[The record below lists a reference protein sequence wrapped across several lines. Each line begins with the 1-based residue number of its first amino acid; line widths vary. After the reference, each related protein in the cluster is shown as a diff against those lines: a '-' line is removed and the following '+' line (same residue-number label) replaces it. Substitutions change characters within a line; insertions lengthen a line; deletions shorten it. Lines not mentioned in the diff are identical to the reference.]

1 MTKKNKFFVKKYEED
16 ESKITVEEERKYHSP
31 FVLFLIKNGRLLLAI
46 SLLLSVSVFII
57 AITLIFGN
65 MKESSIVMYEQNG
78 VVVSFDGDDNSI
90 INGTPITKEYAEKV
104 FDSNLIQDNNLRG
117 VVIKLKEVSIKD
129 KNKDKGRSATIAFYS
144 DRTAI
149 IKYDDGSYKRIY
161 SVNGNYG
168 ITESGVIDTKAITS
182 DLSGEYKK
190 NDKYDINLIYLSDGS
205 VIVIKDKIELFVR
218 NSDITS
224 NDDEFFTTLSGV
236 STPISKDGN
245 KYTYS
250 DGTIKEKDY
259 IIVDD
264 IKYTKVKDEKTND
277 NIKIIYYDNGYAE
290 IIYNNLNV
298 MVKNSEHIR
307 YNDNIFEIID
317 NDKKDVIEIKDVM
330 NIKSIKLENK
340 NDTVSNYMIVLEES
354 NNYDKHNISKRLP
367 SEYINYNI
375 YVNGNKIINNVLDNK
390 LDNTN
395 GIEKGRNNYLIYEG
409 KIDKLSELTVKIG
422 MWVSYEDITNE
433 YMNSGFVGTMKV
445 YIESK

>member
-1 MTKKNKFFVKKYEED
+1 MIRNNKFFVKKYDED
-16 ESKITVEEERKYHSP
+16 ENKITLEEERKYHSP

-90 INGTPITKEYAEKV
+90 VNGTPITKEYAEKV

-129 KNKDKGRSATIAFYS
+129 KNKGKVKGVITFYS

-149 IKYDDGSYKRIY
+149 VKYDDGSYKRIY

-168 ITESGVIDTKAITS
+168 ITESGVIDSKAITN

-190 NDKYDINLIYLSDGS
+190 NDKYNINLIYLSDGS
-205 VIVIKDKIELFVR
+205 VIVIKDKVELFVR

-224 NDDEFFTTLSGV
+224 NDDEFFTNLSGV
-236 STPISKDGN
+236 STPISKNGN

-250 DGTIKEKDY
+250 DGTIKENDY

-264 IKYTKVKDEKTND
+264 IKYTKVDKKKTED

-317 NDKKDVIEIKDVM
+317 NDKKDVIEIKDIM
-330 NIKSIKLENK
+330 DIKDIKLENK
-340 NDTVSNYMIVLEES
+340 NNTVSNYMIVLEES
-354 NNYDKHNISKRLP
+354 NNYDKYKISKKLP
-367 SEYINYNI
+367 SKYINYNI
-375 YVNGNKIINNVLDNK
+375 YVNGNKIINNVLDKK
-390 LDNTN
+390 LDNTS
-395 GIEKGRNNYLIYEG
+395 GIENGENSYLIYEG
-409 KIDKLSELTVKIG
+409 KIDKLSELTVKVG

>member
-1 MTKKNKFFVKKYEED
+1 MIRNNKFFVKKYDED
-16 ESKITVEEERKYHSP
+16 ENKITLEEERKYHSP

-90 INGTPITKEYAEKV
+90 VNGTPITKEYAEKV

-129 KNKDKGRSATIAFYS
+129 KNKGKVKGVITFYS

-149 IKYDDGSYKRIY
+149 VKYDDGSYKRIY

-168 ITESGVIDTKAITS
+168 ITESGVIDSKAITN

-190 NDKYDINLIYLSDGS
+190 NDKYNINLIYLSDGS
-205 VIVIKDKIELFVR
+205 VIVKKDKVELFVR

-236 STPISKDGN
+236 STPISKKGN

-264 IKYTKVKDEKTND
+264 IKYAKVDEKKTKD

-317 NDKKDVIEIKDVM
+317 NDKKDVIEIKDIM
-330 NIKSIKLENK
+330 DIKDIKLENK
-340 NDTVSNYMIVLEES
+340 NNTVSNYMIVLEES
-354 NNYDKHNISKRLP
+354 NNYDKYKISKKLP
-367 SEYINYNI
+367 SKYINYNI
-375 YVNGNKIINNVLDNK
+375 YVNGNKIINNVLDKK
-390 LDNTN
+390 LDNTS
-395 GIEKGRNNYLIYEG
+395 GIENGENSYLIYEG
-409 KIDKLSELTVKIG
+409 KIDKLSELTVKVG

>member
-1 MTKKNKFFVKKYEED
+1 MIRNNKFFVKKYDED
-16 ESKITVEEERKYHSP
+16 ENKITLEEERKYHSP

-90 INGTPITKEYAEKV
+90 VNGTPITKEYAEKV

-129 KNKDKGRSATIAFYS
+129 KNKGKVKGVITFYS

-149 IKYDDGSYKRIY
+149 VKYDDGSYKRIY

-168 ITESGVIDTKAITS
+168 ITESGVIDSKAITN

-190 NDKYDINLIYLSDGS
+190 NDKYNINLIYLSDGS
-205 VIVIKDKIELFVR
+205 VIVIKDKVELFVR

-236 STPISKDGN
+236 STPISKKGN

-264 IKYTKVKDEKTND
+264 IKYAKVDEKKTKD
-277 NIKIIYYDNGYAE
+277 NIKIIYFDNGYAE

-317 NDKKDVIEIKDVM
+317 NDKKDVIEIKDIM
-330 NIKSIKLENK
+330 DIKDIKLENK
-340 NDTVSNYMIVLEES
+340 NNTVSNYMIVLEES
-354 NNYDKHNISKRLP
+354 NNYDKYKISKKLP
-367 SEYINYNI
+367 SKYINYNI
-375 YVNGNKIINNVLDNK
+375 YVNGNKIINNVLDKK
-390 LDNTN
+390 LDNTS
-395 GIEKGRNNYLIYEG
+395 GIENGENSYLIYEG
-409 KIDKLSELTVKIG
+409 KIDKLSELTVKVG

>member
-1 MTKKNKFFVKKYEED
+1 MIRNNKFFVKKYDED
-16 ESKITVEEERKYHSP
+16 ENKITLEEERKYHSP

-90 INGTPITKEYAEKV
+90 VNGTPITKEYAEKV

-129 KNKDKGRSATIAFYS
+129 KNKGKVKGVITFYS

-149 IKYDDGSYKRIY
+149 VKYDDGSYKRIY

-168 ITESGVIDTKAITS
+168 ITESGVIDSKAITN

-190 NDKYDINLIYLSDGS
+190 NDKYNINLIYLSDGS
-205 VIVIKDKIELFVR
+205 VIVIKDKVELFVR

-250 DGTIKEKDY
+250 DGTIKENDY

-264 IKYTKVKDEKTND
+264 IKYTKVDKKKTED

-317 NDKKDVIEIKDVM
+317 NDKKDVIEIKDIM
-330 NIKSIKLENK
+330 DIKDIKLENK
-340 NDTVSNYMIVLEES
+340 NNTVSNYMIVLEES
-354 NNYDKHNISKRLP
+354 NNYDKYKISKKLP
-367 SEYINYNI
+367 SKYINYNI
-375 YVNGNKIINNVLDNK
+375 YVNGNKIINNVLDKK
-390 LDNTN
+390 LDNTS
-395 GIEKGRNNYLIYEG
+395 GIENGENSYLIYEG
-409 KIDKLSELTVKIG
+409 KIDKLSELTVKVG
-422 MWVSYEDITNE
+422 MWVSYEDIINE

>member
-1 MTKKNKFFVKKYEED
+1 MIRNNKFFVKKYDED
-16 ESKITVEEERKYHSP
+16 ENKITLEEERKYHSP

-90 INGTPITKEYAEKV
+90 VNGTPITKEYAEKV

-129 KNKDKGRSATIAFYS
+129 KNKGKVKGVITFYS

-149 IKYDDGSYKRIY
+149 VKYDDGSYKRIY

-168 ITESGVIDTKAITS
+168 ITESGVIDSKAITN

-190 NDKYDINLIYLSDGS
+190 NDKYNINLIYLSDGS
-205 VIVIKDKIELFVR
+205 VIVIKDKVELFVR

-250 DGTIKEKDY
+250 DGTIKENDY

-264 IKYTKVKDEKTND
+264 IKYTKVDKKKTED

-317 NDKKDVIEIKDVM
+317 NDKKDVIEIKDIM
-330 NIKSIKLENK
+330 DIKDIKLENK
-340 NDTVSNYMIVLEES
+340 NNTVSNYMIVLEES
-354 NNYDKHNISKRLP
+354 NNYDKYKISKKLP
-367 SEYINYNI
+367 SKYINYNI
-375 YVNGNKIINNVLDNK
+375 YVNGNKIINNVLDKK
-390 LDNTN
+390 LDNTS
-395 GIEKGRNNYLIYEG
+395 GIENGENSYLIYEG
-409 KIDKLSELTVKIG
+409 KIDKLSELTVKVG

>member
-1 MTKKNKFFVKKYEED
+1 MIRNNKFFVKKYDED
-16 ESKITVEEERKYHSP
+16 ENKITLEEERKYHSP

-90 INGTPITKEYAEKV
+90 VNGTPITKEYAEKV

-129 KNKDKGRSATIAFYS
+129 KNKGKVKGVITFYS

-149 IKYDDGSYKRIY
+149 VKYDDGSYKRIY

-168 ITESGVIDTKAITS
+168 ITESGVIDSKAITN

-190 NDKYDINLIYLSDGS
+190 NDKYNINLIYLSDGS
-205 VIVIKDKIELFVR
+205 VIVIKDKVELFVR

-236 STPISKDGN
+236 STPISKNGN

-264 IKYTKVKDEKTND
+264 IKYTKVDEKKTKD

-317 NDKKDVIEIKDVM
+317 NDKKDVIEIKDIM
-330 NIKSIKLENK
+330 DIKDIKLENK
-340 NDTVSNYMIVLEES
+340 NNTVSNYMIVLEES
-354 NNYDKHNISKRLP
+354 NNYDKYKISKKLP
-367 SEYINYNI
+367 SKYINYNI
-375 YVNGNKIINNVLDNK
+375 YVNGNKIINNVLDKK
-390 LDNTN
+390 LDNTS
-395 GIEKGRNNYLIYEG
+395 GIENGENSYLIYEG
-409 KIDKLSELTVKIG
+409 KIDKLSELTVKVG

>member
-1 MTKKNKFFVKKYEED
+1 MTKKNKFFVKKYD
-16 ESKITVEEERKYHSP
+16 EGKITVEEERKYHSP

-65 MKESSIVMYEQNG
+65 MKGSSIIKYEQNG

-117 VVIKLKEVSIKD
+117 VVIKLKEVSIK
-129 KNKDKGRSATIAFYS
+129 GATITFYS

-149 IKYDDGSYKRIY
+149 VKYDDGSYKRIY

-168 ITESGVIDTKAITS
+168 ITESGVIDSKAITN

-190 NDKYDINLIYLSDGS
+190 NDKYNINLIYLSDGS
-205 VIVIKDKIELFVR
+205 VIVIKDKVELFVR

-224 NDDEFFTTLSGV
+224 NDDAFFTTLSGV

-259 IIVDD
+259 IIVDN
-264 IKYTKVKDEKTND
+264 IKYTKVKDDKTND

-307 YNDNIFEIID
+307 YNNNIFEIID
-317 NDKKDVIEIKDVM
+317 NDKKDVIEIKDIM
-330 NIKSIKLENK
+330 DIKNIKLENK
-340 NDTVSNYMIVLEES
+340 NNTMSNYMIVLEES
-354 NNYDKHNISKRLP
+354 NNYKKHNISKRLP
-367 SEYINYNI
+367 SQYINYNI

-390 LDNTN
+390 LDNTS
-395 GIEKGRNNYLIYEG
+395 GIENGENSYLIYEG

-422 MWVSYEDITNE
+422 MWISYEDITNE
-433 YMNSGFVGTMKV
+433 YMNSGFVGTVKV

>member
-1 MTKKNKFFVKKYEED
+1 MTKKNKFFVKKYDED
-16 ESKITVEEERKYHSP
+16 KGKMTVEEERKYHSP

-65 MKESSIVMYEQNG
+65 MKGSSIIKYEQNG

-117 VVIKLKEVSIKD
+117 VVIKLKEVSIK
-129 KNKDKGRSATIAFYS
+129 GATITFYS

-149 IKYDDGSYKRIY
+149 IKYDNGSYKRIY

-168 ITESGVIDTKAITS
+168 ITESGVIDSKAITN

-190 NDKYDINLIYLSDGS
+190 NDKYNINLIYLSDGS
-205 VIVIKDKIELFVR
+205 VIVIKDKVELFVR

-224 NDDEFFTTLSGV
+224 NDDAFFTTLSGV
-236 STPISKDGN
+236 STSISKDGN

-259 IIVDD
+259 IIVDN
-264 IKYTKVKDEKTND
+264 IKYTKVKDDKTND

-307 YNDNIFEIID
+307 YNNNIFEIID
-317 NDKKDVIEIKDVM
+317 NDKKDVIEIKDIM
-330 NIKSIKLENK
+330 DIKNIKLENK
-340 NDTVSNYMIVLEES
+340 NNTMSNYMIVLEES
-354 NNYDKHNISKRLP
+354 NNYKKHNISKRLP
-367 SEYINYNI
+367 SQYINYNI

-390 LDNTN
+390 LDNTS
-395 GIEKGRNNYLIYEG
+395 GIENGENSYLIYEG

-422 MWVSYEDITNE
+422 MWISYEDITNE
-433 YMNSGFVGTMKV
+433 YMNSGFVGTVKV

>member
-65 MKESSIVMYEQNG
+65 IKDSSIVMYEQNG

-129 KNKDKGRSATIAFYS
+129 KNKDKVKGVIAFYS

-205 VIVIKDKIELFVR
+205 VIVIKDKVELFVR

-317 NDKKDVIEIKDVM
+317 NDKKDVIDIKDIM

-395 GIEKGRNNYLIYEG
+395 GIENGENSYLIYEG

-422 MWVSYEDITNE
+422 MWISYEKITNE

>member
-1 MTKKNKFFVKKYEED
+1 MIRNNKFFVKKYDED
-16 ESKITVEEERKYHSP
+16 ENKITLEEERKYHSP

-90 INGTPITKEYAEKV
+90 VNGTPITKEYAEKV

-129 KNKDKGRSATIAFYS
+129 RNKGKVKGVITFYS

-149 IKYDDGSYKRIY
+149 VKYDDGSYKRIY

-168 ITESGVIDTKAITS
+168 ITESGVIDSKAITN

-190 NDKYDINLIYLSDGS
+190 NDKYNINLIYLSDGS
-205 VIVIKDKIELFVR
+205 VIVIKDKVELFVR

-236 STPISKDGN
+236 STPISKKGN

-264 IKYTKVKDEKTND
+264 IKYTKVDEKKTKD

-317 NDKKDVIEIKDVM
+317 NDKKDVIEIKDIM
-330 NIKSIKLENK
+330 DIKDIKLENK
-340 NDTVSNYMIVLEES
+340 NNTVSNYMIVLEES
-354 NNYDKHNISKRLP
+354 NNYDKYKISKKLP
-367 SEYINYNI
+367 SKYINYNI
-375 YVNGNKIINNVLDNK
+375 YVNGNKIINNVLDKK
-390 LDNTN
+390 LDNTS
-395 GIEKGRNNYLIYEG
+395 GIENGENSYLIYEG
-409 KIDKLSELTVKIG
+409 KIDKLSELTVKVG

>member
-1 MTKKNKFFVKKYEED
+1 MIRNNKFFVKKYDED
-16 ESKITVEEERKYHSP
+16 ENKITLEEERKYHSP

-90 INGTPITKEYAEKV
+90 VNGTPITKEYAEKV

-129 KNKDKGRSATIAFYS
+129 KNKGKVKGVITFYS

-149 IKYDDGSYKRIY
+149 VKYDDGSYKRIY

-168 ITESGVIDTKAITS
+168 ITESGVIDSKAITN

-190 NDKYDINLIYLSDGS
+190 NDKYNINLIYLSDGS
-205 VIVIKDKIELFVR
+205 VIVIKDKVELFVR

-236 STPISKDGN
+236 STPISKNGN

-264 IKYTKVKDEKTND
+264 IKYTKVDKKKTED

-317 NDKKDVIEIKDVM
+317 NDKKDVIEIKDIM
-330 NIKSIKLENK
+330 DIKDIKLENK
-340 NDTVSNYMIVLEES
+340 NNTVSNYMIVLEES
-354 NNYDKHNISKRLP
+354 NNYDKYNISKKLP
-367 SEYINYNI
+367 SKYINYNI
-375 YVNGNKIINNVLDNK
+375 YVNGNKIINNVLDKK
-390 LDNTN
+390 LDNTS
-395 GIEKGRNNYLIYEG
+395 GIENGENSYLIYEG
-409 KIDKLSELTVKIG
+409 KIDKLSELTVKVG

>member
-1 MTKKNKFFVKKYEED
+1 MIRNNKFFVKKYDED
-16 ESKITVEEERKYHSP
+16 ENKITLEEERKYHSP

-90 INGTPITKEYAEKV
+90 VNGTPITKEYAEKV

-129 KNKDKGRSATIAFYS
+129 KNKGKVKGVITFYS

-149 IKYDDGSYKRIY
+149 VKYDDGSYKRIY

-168 ITESGVIDTKAITS
+168 ITESGVIDSKAITN

-190 NDKYDINLIYLSDGS
+190 NDKYNINLIYLSDGS
-205 VIVIKDKIELFVR
+205 VIVIKDKVELFVR

-236 STPISKDGN
+236 STPISKNGN

-250 DGTIKEKDY
+250 DGTIKENDY

-264 IKYTKVKDEKTND
+264 IKYTKVDKKKTED

-317 NDKKDVIEIKDVM
+317 NDKKDVIEIKDIM
-330 NIKSIKLENK
+330 DIKDIKLENK
-340 NDTVSNYMIVLEES
+340 NNTVSNYMIVLEES
-354 NNYDKHNISKRLP
+354 NNYDKYKISKKLP
-367 SEYINYNI
+367 SKYINYNI
-375 YVNGNKIINNVLDNK
+375 YVNGNKIINNVLDKK
-390 LDNTN
+390 LDNTS
-395 GIEKGRNNYLIYEG
+395 GIENGENSYLIYEG
-409 KIDKLSELTVKIG
+409 KIDKLSELTVKVG

>member
-1 MTKKNKFFVKKYEED
+1 MIRNNKFFVKKYDED
-16 ESKITVEEERKYHSP
+16 ENKITLEEERKYHSP

-90 INGTPITKEYAEKV
+90 VNGIPITKEYAEKV

-129 KNKDKGRSATIAFYS
+129 KNKGKVKGVITFYS

-149 IKYDDGSYKRIY
+149 VKYDDGSYKRIY

-168 ITESGVIDTKAITS
+168 ITESGVIDSKAITN

-190 NDKYDINLIYLSDGS
+190 NDKYNINLIYLSDGS
-205 VIVIKDKIELFVR
+205 VIVIKDKVELFVR

-250 DGTIKEKDY
+250 DGTIKENDY

-264 IKYTKVKDEKTND
+264 IKYTKVDKKKTED

-317 NDKKDVIEIKDVM
+317 NDKKDVIEIKDIM
-330 NIKSIKLENK
+330 DIKDIKLENK
-340 NDTVSNYMIVLEES
+340 NNTVSNYMIVLEES
-354 NNYDKHNISKRLP
+354 NNYDKYKISKKLP
-367 SEYINYNI
+367 SKYINYNI
-375 YVNGNKIINNVLDNK
+375 YVNGNKIINNVLDKK
-390 LDNTN
+390 LDNTS
-395 GIEKGRNNYLIYEG
+395 GIENGENSYLIYEG
-409 KIDKLSELTVKIG
+409 KIDKLSELTVKVG

>member
-1 MTKKNKFFVKKYEED
+1 MFRNNKFFVKKYDED
-16 ESKITVEEERKYHSP
+16 ENKITLEEERKYHSP

-90 INGTPITKEYAEKV
+90 VNGTPITKEYAEKV

-129 KNKDKGRSATIAFYS
+129 KNKGKVKGVITFYS

-149 IKYDDGSYKRIY
+149 VKYDDGSYKRIY

-168 ITESGVIDTKAITS
+168 ITESGVIDSKAITN

-190 NDKYDINLIYLSDGS
+190 NDKYNINLIYLSDGS
-205 VIVIKDKIELFVR
+205 VIVIKDKVKLFVR

-236 STPISKDGN
+236 STPISKKGN

-259 IIVDD
+259 IIVDN
-264 IKYTKVKDEKTND
+264 IKYTKVKDDKTND

-317 NDKKDVIEIKDVM
+317 NDKKDVIEIKDIM
-330 NIKSIKLENK
+330 DIKDIKLENK
-340 NDTVSNYMIVLEES
+340 NNTVSNYMIVLEES
-354 NNYDKHNISKRLP
+354 NNYDKYNISKKLP
-367 SEYINYNI
+367 SKYINYNI
-375 YVNGNKIINNVLDNK
+375 YVNGNKIINNVLDKK
-390 LDNTN
+390 LDNTS
-395 GIEKGRNNYLIYEG
+395 GIENGENSYLIYEG
-409 KIDKLSELTVKIG
+409 KIDKLSELTVRVG

>member
-1 MTKKNKFFVKKYEED
+1 MIRNNKFFVKKYDED
-16 ESKITVEEERKYHSP
+16 ENKITLEEERKYHSP

-90 INGTPITKEYAEKV
+90 VNGTPITKEYAEKV

-129 KNKDKGRSATIAFYS
+129 KNKGKVKGVITFYS

-149 IKYDDGSYKRIY
+149 VKYDDGSYKRIY

-168 ITESGVIDTKAITS
+168 ITESGVIDSKAITN

-190 NDKYDINLIYLSDGS
+190 NDKYNINLIYLSDGS
-205 VIVIKDKIELFVR
+205 VIVIKDKVELFVR

-236 STPISKDGN
+236 STPISKNGN

-250 DGTIKEKDY
+250 DGTIKEKNY

-264 IKYTKVKDEKTND
+264 IKYAKVDEKKTKD

-317 NDKKDVIEIKDVM
+317 NDKKDVIEIKDIM
-330 NIKSIKLENK
+330 DIKDIKLENK
-340 NDTVSNYMIVLEES
+340 NNTVSNYMIVLEES
-354 NNYDKHNISKRLP
+354 NNYDKYKISKKLP
-367 SEYINYNI
+367 SKYINYNI
-375 YVNGNKIINNVLDNK
+375 YVNGNKIINNVLDKK
-390 LDNTN
+390 LDNTS
-395 GIEKGRNNYLIYEG
+395 GIENGENSYLIYEG
-409 KIDKLSELTVKIG
+409 KIDKLSELTVKVG

>member
-1 MTKKNKFFVKKYEED
+1 MTKKNKFFVKKYDED
-16 ESKITVEEERKYHSP
+16 KGKITVEEERKYHSP

-46 SLLLSVSVFII
+46 SLLLSISVFII

-65 MKESSIVMYEQNG
+65 MKGSSIIKYEQNG

-117 VVIKLKEVSIKD
+117 VVIRLKEVSIK
-129 KNKDKGRSATIAFYS
+129 GAIITFYS

-168 ITESGVIDTKAITS
+168 ITEKGEIDAKAVTS

-205 VIVIKDKIELFVR
+205 VIVVKDDVELFVR

-224 NDDEFFTTLSGV
+224 NDDLFFTNLSGV
-236 STPISKDGN
+236 STPISKDENG
-245 KYTYS
+245 YTYS

-259 IIVDD
+259 IIVDN
-264 IKYTKVKDEKTND
+264 IKYTKIDEKETKD

-290 IIYNNLNV
+290 VIYDNLNV
-298 MVKNSEHIR
+298 MVRNSEHIR

-317 NDKKDVIEIKDVM
+317 NDKKDVIEIKDIM

-340 NDTVSNYMIVLEES
+340 NDTISNYMIVLEES
-354 NNYDKHNISKRLP
+354 NNYRKHNISKRLP
-367 SEYINYNI
+367 SKYINYNI

-390 LDNTN
+390 LDNTS
-395 GIEKGRNNYLIYEG
+395 GIENGENSYLIYEG

-422 MWVSYEDITNE
+422 MWISYENITNE

>member
-1 MTKKNKFFVKKYEED
+1 MIRNNKFFVKKYDED
-16 ESKITVEEERKYHSP
+16 ENKITLEEERKYHSP

-90 INGTPITKEYAEKV
+90 VNGTSITKEYAEKV

-129 KNKDKGRSATIAFYS
+129 KNKGKVKGVITFYS

-149 IKYDDGSYKRIY
+149 VKYDDGSYKRIY

-168 ITESGVIDTKAITS
+168 ITESGVIDSKAITN

-190 NDKYDINLIYLSDGS
+190 NDKYNINLIYLSDGS
-205 VIVIKDKIELFVR
+205 VIVIKDKVELFVR

-236 STPISKDGN
+236 STPISKNGN

-264 IKYTKVKDEKTND
+264 IKYAKVDEKKTKD

-317 NDKKDVIEIKDVM
+317 NDKKDVIEIKDIM
-330 NIKSIKLENK
+330 DIKDIKLENK
-340 NDTVSNYMIVLEES
+340 NNTVSNYMIVLEES
-354 NNYDKHNISKRLP
+354 NNYDKYKISKKLP
-367 SEYINYNI
+367 SKYINYNI
-375 YVNGNKIINNVLDNK
+375 YVNGNKIINNVLDKK
-390 LDNTN
+390 LDNTS
-395 GIEKGRNNYLIYEG
+395 GIENGENSYLIYEG
-409 KIDKLSELTVKIG
+409 KIDKLSELTVKVG

>member
-16 ESKITVEEERKYHSP
+16 ESKITVEEEKKYHSP
-31 FVLFLIKNGRLLLAI
+31 FVLFLIKNGRLFLAI

-90 INGTPITKEYAEKV
+90 VNGTPITKEYAEKV

-129 KNKDKGRSATIAFYS
+129 KNKGKVKGVITFYS

-205 VIVIKDKIELFVR
+205 VIVIKDKVELFVR

-317 NDKKDVIEIKDVM
+317 NDKKDVIDIKDIM

-340 NDTVSNYMIVLEES
+340 NNTVSNYMIVLEES
-354 NNYDKHNISKRLP
+354 NNYDKYNISKKLP
-367 SEYINYNI
+367 SKYINYNI
-375 YVNGNKIINNVLDNK
+375 YVNGNKIINNVLDKK
-390 LDNTN
+390 LDNTS
-395 GIEKGRNNYLIYEG
+395 GIENGENSYLIYEG
-409 KIDKLSELTVKIG
+409 KIDKLSELTVKVG

>member
-1 MTKKNKFFVKKYEED
+1 MIRNNKFFVKKYDED
-16 ESKITVEEERKYHSP
+16 ENKITLEEERKYHSP

-90 INGTPITKEYAEKV
+90 VNGTPITKEYAEKV

-129 KNKDKGRSATIAFYS
+129 KNKGKVKGVITFYS

-149 IKYDDGSYKRIY
+149 VKYDDGSYKRIY

-168 ITESGVIDTKAITS
+168 ITESGVIDSKAITN

-190 NDKYDINLIYLSDGS
+190 NDKYNINLIYLSDGS
-205 VIVIKDKIELFVR
+205 VIVIKDKVELFVR

-236 STPISKDGN
+236 STPISKKGN

-264 IKYTKVKDEKTND
+264 IKYAKVDEKKTKD
-277 NIKIIYYDNGYAE
+277 NIKIIYFDNGYAE

-317 NDKKDVIEIKDVM
+317 NDKKDVIEIKDIM
-330 NIKSIKLENK
+330 DIKDIKLENK
-340 NDTVSNYMIVLEES
+340 NNTVSNYMIVLEES
-354 NNYDKHNISKRLP
+354 NNYDKYKISKKLP
-367 SEYINYNI
+367 SKYINYNI
-375 YVNGNKIINNVLDNK
+375 YVNGNKIINNVLDKK
-390 LDNTN
+390 LDNISGIKN
-395 GIEKGRNNYLIYEG
+395 GKNNYLIYDG
-409 KIDKLSELTVKIG
+409 KIDKLSELTVKVG

>member
-1 MTKKNKFFVKKYEED
+1 MIRNNKFFVKKYDED
-16 ESKITVEEERKYHSP
+16 ENKITLEEERKYHSP

-90 INGTPITKEYAEKV
+90 VNGTPITKEYAEKV

-129 KNKDKGRSATIAFYS
+129 KNKGKVKGVITFYS

-149 IKYDDGSYKRIY
+149 VKYDDGSYKRIY

-168 ITESGVIDTKAITS
+168 ITESGVIDSKAITN

-190 NDKYDINLIYLSDGS
+190 NDKYNINLIYLSDGS
-205 VIVIKDKIELFVR
+205 VIVIKDKVELFVR

-236 STPISKDGN
+236 STPISKNGN

-264 IKYTKVKDEKTND
+264 IKYAKVDEKKTKD

-307 YNDNIFEIID
+307 YNVFEIID
-317 NDKKDVIEIKDVM
+317 NDKKDVIEIKDIM
-330 NIKSIKLENK
+330 DIKDIKLENK
-340 NDTVSNYMIVLEES
+340 NNTVSNYMIVLEES
-354 NNYDKHNISKRLP
+354 NNYDKYKISKKLP
-367 SEYINYNI
+367 SKYINYNI
-375 YVNGNKIINNVLDNK
+375 YVNGNKIINNVLDKK
-390 LDNTN
+390 LDNTS
-395 GIEKGRNNYLIYEG
+395 GIENGENSYLIYEG
-409 KIDKLSELTVKIG
+409 KIDKLSELTVKVG

>member
-1 MTKKNKFFVKKYEED
+1 MIRNNKFFVKKYDED
-16 ESKITVEEERKYHSP
+16 ENKITLEEERKYHSP

-90 INGTPITKEYAEKV
+90 VNGTPITKEYAEKV

-129 KNKDKGRSATIAFYS
+129 RNKGKVKGVITFYS

-149 IKYDDGSYKRIY
+149 VKYDDGSYKRIY

-168 ITESGVIDTKAITS
+168 ITENGVIDSKAITN

-190 NDKYDINLIYLSDGS
+190 NDKYNINLIYLSDGS
-205 VIVIKDKIELFVR
+205 VIVIKDKVELFVR

-236 STPISKDGN
+236 STPISKKGN

-264 IKYTKVKDEKTND
+264 IKYAKVDEKKTKD

-317 NDKKDVIEIKDVM
+317 NDKKDVIEIKDIM
-330 NIKSIKLENK
+330 DIKDIKLENK
-340 NDTVSNYMIVLEES
+340 NNTVSNYMIVLEES
-354 NNYDKHNISKRLP
+354 NNYDKYKISKKLP
-367 SEYINYNI
+367 SKYINYNI
-375 YVNGNKIINNVLDNK
+375 YVNGNKIINNVLDKK
-390 LDNTN
+390 LDNTS
-395 GIEKGRNNYLIYEG
+395 GIENGENSYLIYEG
-409 KIDKLSELTVKIG
+409 KIDKLSELTVKVG

>member
-1 MTKKNKFFVKKYEED
+1 MIRNNKFFIKKYDED
-16 ESKITVEEERKYHSP
+16 ESKITIQEERKYHSP

-90 INGTPITKEYAEKV
+90 VNGTPITKEYAEKV

-129 KNKDKGRSATIAFYS
+129 KNKGKVKGVIAFYS

-149 IKYDDGSYKRIY
+149 VKYADGSYKRIY

-168 ITESGVIDTKAITS
+168 ITESGVIDSKAITN

-190 NDKYDINLIYLSDGS
+190 NDKYNINLIYLSDGS
-205 VIVIKDKIELFVR
+205 VIVIKDKVELFVR

-224 NDDEFFTTLSGV
+224 NNNLFFTNLSGV
-236 STPISKDGN
+236 STPISKNGN

-264 IKYTKVKDEKTND
+264 IKYTKVDEKKTKD

-317 NDKKDVIEIKDVM
+317 NDKKDVIEIKDIM
-330 NIKSIKLENK
+330 DIKDIKLENK
-340 NDTVSNYMIVLEES
+340 NNTVSNYMIVLEES
-354 NNYDKHNISKRLP
+354 NNYDKYNISKKLP
-367 SEYINYNI
+367 SKYINYNI
-375 YVNGNKIINNVLDNK
+375 YVNGNKIINNVLDKK
-390 LDNTN
+390 LDNTS
-395 GIEKGRNNYLIYEG
+395 GIKNNRNNYLIYEG
-409 KIDKLSELTVKIG
+409 KIDKLSELTVKVG

>member
-1 MTKKNKFFVKKYEED
+1 MIRNNKFFVKKYDED
-16 ESKITVEEERKYHSP
+16 ENKITLEEERKYHSP

-90 INGTPITKEYAEKV
+90 VNGTPITKEYAEKV

-129 KNKDKGRSATIAFYS
+129 KNKGKVKGVITFYS

-149 IKYDDGSYKRIY
+149 VKYDDGSYKRIY

-168 ITESGVIDTKAITS
+168 ITESGVIDSKAITN

-190 NDKYDINLIYLSDGS
+190 NDKYNINLIYLSDGS
-205 VIVIKDKIELFVR
+205 VIVIKDKVELFVR

-236 STPISKDGN
+236 STPISKNGN

-264 IKYTKVKDEKTND
+264 IKYAKVDEKKTKD

-317 NDKKDVIEIKDVM
+317 NDKKDVIEIKDIM
-330 NIKSIKLENK
+330 DIKDIKLENK
-340 NDTVSNYMIVLEES
+340 NNTVSNYMIVLEES
-354 NNYDKHNISKRLP
+354 NNYDKYKISKKLP
-367 SEYINYNI
+367 SKYINYNI
-375 YVNGNKIINNVLDNK
+375 YVNGNKIINNVLDKK
-390 LDNTN
+390 LDNTS
-395 GIEKGRNNYLIYEG
+395 GIENGENSYLIYEG
-409 KIDKLSELTVKIG
+409 KIDKLSELTVKVG

>member
-1 MTKKNKFFVKKYEED
+1 MIRDNKFFVKKYDED
-16 ESKITVEEERKYHSP
+16 ENKITLEEERKYHSP

-90 INGTPITKEYAEKV
+90 VNGTPITKEYAEKV

-129 KNKDKGRSATIAFYS
+129 KNKGKVKGVITFYS

-149 IKYDDGSYKRIY
+149 VKYDDGSYKRIY

-168 ITESGVIDTKAITS
+168 ITESGVIDSKAITN

-190 NDKYDINLIYLSDGS
+190 NDKYNINLIYLSDGS
-205 VIVIKDKIELFVR
+205 VIVIKDKVELFVR

-264 IKYTKVKDEKTND
+264 IKYAKVDEKKTKD

-317 NDKKDVIEIKDVM
+317 NNKKDVIEIKDIM
-330 NIKSIKLENK
+330 DIKDIKLENK
-340 NDTVSNYMIVLEES
+340 NNTVSNYMIVLEES
-354 NNYDKHNISKRLP
+354 NNYDKYKISKKLP
-367 SEYINYNI
+367 SKYINYNI
-375 YVNGNKIINNVLDNK
+375 YVNGNKIINNVLDKK
-390 LDNTN
+390 LDNTS
-395 GIEKGRNNYLIYEG
+395 GIENGKNNYLIYEG
-409 KIDKLSELTVKIG
+409 KIDKLSELTVKVG

>member
-1 MTKKNKFFVKKYEED
+1 MIRNNKFFVKKYDED
-16 ESKITVEEERKYHSP
+16 ENKITLEEERKYHSP

-90 INGTPITKEYAEKV
+90 VNGTPITKEYAEKV

-129 KNKDKGRSATIAFYS
+129 KNKGKVKGVITFYS

-149 IKYDDGSYKRIY
+149 VKYDDGSYKRIY

-168 ITESGVIDTKAITS
+168 ITESGVIDSKAITN

-190 NDKYDINLIYLSDGS
+190 NDKYNINLIYLSDGS
-205 VIVIKDKIELFVR
+205 VIVIKDKVELFVR

-236 STPISKDGN
+236 STPISKKGN

-259 IIVDD
+259 IIVDN
-264 IKYTKVKDEKTND
+264 IKYTKVDKKKTED

-317 NDKKDVIEIKDVM
+317 NDKKDVIEIKDIM
-330 NIKSIKLENK
+330 DIKDIKLENK
-340 NDTVSNYMIVLEES
+340 NNTVSNYMIVLEES
-354 NNYDKHNISKRLP
+354 NNYDKYKISKKLP
-367 SEYINYNI
+367 SKYINYNI
-375 YVNGNKIINNVLDNK
+375 YVNGNKIINNVLDKK
-390 LDNTN
+390 LDNTS
-395 GIEKGRNNYLIYEG
+395 GIENGENSYLIYEG
-409 KIDKLSELTVKIG
+409 KIDKLSELTVKVG

>member
-1 MTKKNKFFVKKYEED
+1 MTKKNKFFVKKYD
-16 ESKITVEEERKYHSP
+16 EGKITVEEERKYHSP

-65 MKESSIVMYEQNG
+65 MKGSSIIKYEQNG

-117 VVIKLKEVSIKD
+117 VVIKLKEVSIK
-129 KNKDKGRSATIAFYS
+129 GATITFYS

-149 IKYDDGSYKRIY
+149 IKYDNGSYKRIY

-168 ITESGVIDTKAITS
+168 ITESGVIDSKAITN

-190 NDKYDINLIYLSDGS
+190 NDKYNINLIYLSDGS
-205 VIVIKDKIELFVR
+205 VIVIKDKVELFVR

-224 NDDEFFTTLSGV
+224 NDDAFFTTLSGV

-259 IIVDD
+259 IIVDN
-264 IKYTKVKDEKTND
+264 IKYTKVKDDKTND

-307 YNDNIFEIID
+307 YNNNIFEIID
-317 NDKKDVIEIKDVM
+317 NDKKDVIEIKDIM
-330 NIKSIKLENK
+330 DIKNIKLENK
-340 NDTVSNYMIVLEES
+340 NNTMSNYMIVLEES
-354 NNYDKHNISKRLP
+354 NNYKKHNISKRLP
-367 SEYINYNI
+367 SQYINYNI

-390 LDNTN
+390 LDNTS
-395 GIEKGRNNYLIYEG
+395 GIENGENSYLIYEG

-422 MWVSYEDITNE
+422 MWISYEDITNE
-433 YMNSGFVGTMKV
+433 YMNSGFVGTVKV

>member
-1 MTKKNKFFVKKYEED
+1 MIRNNKFFVKKYDED
-16 ESKITVEEERKYHSP
+16 ENKITLEEERKYHSP

-90 INGTPITKEYAEKV
+90 VNGTPITKEYAEKV

-117 VVIKLKEVSIKD
+117 VVIKLKEVSIK
-129 KNKDKGRSATIAFYS
+129 NATITFYS

-149 IKYDDGSYKRIY
+149 VKYDDGSYKKIY

-168 ITESGVIDTKAITS
+168 ITESGVIDSKAITN

-190 NDKYDINLIYLSDGS
+190 NDKYNINLIYLSDGS
-205 VIVIKDKIELFVR
+205 VIVIKDKVELFVR

-224 NDDEFFTTLSGV
+224 NNNLFFTNLSGV
-236 STPISKDGN
+236 STLISKDGN

-250 DGTIKEKDY
+250 DGTIKENDY

-264 IKYTKVKDEKTND
+264 IKYTKVDEKKTKD

-317 NDKKDVIEIKDVM
+317 NDKKDVIEIKDIM
-330 NIKSIKLENK
+330 DIKDIKLENK
-340 NDTVSNYMIVLEES
+340 NNTVSNYMIVLEES
-354 NNYDKHNISKRLP
+354 NNYDKYNISKKLP
-367 SEYINYNI
+367 SKYINYNI
-375 YVNGNKIINNVLDNK
+375 YVNGNKIINNVLDKK
-390 LDNTN
+390 LDNAS
-395 GIEKGRNNYLIYEG
+395 GIKNDRNNYLIYEG
-409 KIDKLSELTVKIG
+409 KIDKLSELTVKVG

>member
-1 MTKKNKFFVKKYEED
+1 MIRNNKFFVKKYDED
-16 ESKITVEEERKYHSP
+16 ENKITLEEERKYHSP

-90 INGTPITKEYAEKV
+90 VNGTPITKEYAEKV

-129 KNKDKGRSATIAFYS
+129 KNKGKVKGVITFYS

-149 IKYDDGSYKRIY
+149 VKYDDGSYKRIY

-168 ITESGVIDTKAITS
+168 ITESGVIDSKAITN

-190 NDKYDINLIYLSDGS
+190 NDKYNINLIYLSDGS
-205 VIVIKDKIELFVR
+205 VIVIKDKVELFVR

-236 STPISKDGN
+236 STPISKNGN

-264 IKYTKVKDEKTND
+264 IKYAKVDEKKTKD

-317 NDKKDVIEIKDVM
+317 NDKKDVIEIKDIM
-330 NIKSIKLENK
+330 DIKDIKLENK
-340 NDTVSNYMIVLEES
+340 NNTVSNYMIVLEES
-354 NNYDKHNISKRLP
+354 NNYDKYNISKKLP
-367 SEYINYNI
+367 SKYINYNI
-375 YVNGNKIINNVLDNK
+375 YVNGNKIINNVLDKK
-390 LDNTN
+390 LDNTS
-395 GIEKGRNNYLIYEG
+395 GIENGENSYLIYEG
-409 KIDKLSELTVKIG
+409 KIDKLSELTVKVG

>member
-1 MTKKNKFFVKKYEED
+1 MIRNNKFFVKKYDED
-16 ESKITVEEERKYHSP
+16 ENKITLEEERKYHSP

-90 INGTPITKEYAEKV
+90 VNGTPITTEYAEKV

-117 VVIKLKEVSIKD
+117 VVIKLKEVSIK
-129 KNKDKGRSATIAFYS
+129 NATITFYS

-149 IKYDDGSYKRIY
+149 VKYDDGSYKKIY

-168 ITESGVIDTKAITS
+168 ITESGVIDSKAITN

-190 NDKYDINLIYLSDGS
+190 NDKYNINLIYLSDGS
-205 VIVIKDKIELFVR
+205 VIVIKDKVELFVR

-224 NDDEFFTTLSGV
+224 NNNLFFTNLSGV
-236 STPISKDGN
+236 STLISKDGN

-250 DGTIKEKDY
+250 DGTIKENDY

-264 IKYTKVKDEKTND
+264 IKYTKVDEKKTKD

-317 NDKKDVIEIKDVM
+317 NDKKDVIEIKDIM
-330 NIKSIKLENK
+330 DIKDIKLENK
-340 NDTVSNYMIVLEES
+340 NNTVSNYMIVLEES
-354 NNYDKHNISKRLP
+354 NNYDKYNISKKLP
-367 SEYINYNI
+367 SKYINYNI
-375 YVNGNKIINNVLDNK
+375 YVNGNKIINNVLDKK
-390 LDNTN
+390 LDNAS
-395 GIEKGRNNYLIYEG
+395 GIKNDRNNYLIYEG
-409 KIDKLSELTVKIG
+409 KIDKLSELTVKVG

>member
-1 MTKKNKFFVKKYEED
+1 MFRNNKFFVKKYDED
-16 ESKITVEEERKYHSP
+16 ENKITLEEERKYHSP

-90 INGTPITKEYAEKV
+90 VNGTPITKEYAEKV

-129 KNKDKGRSATIAFYS
+129 KNKGKVKGVITFYS

-149 IKYDDGSYKRIY
+149 VKYDDGSYKRIY

-168 ITESGVIDTKAITS
+168 ITESGVIDSKAITN

-190 NDKYDINLIYLSDGS
+190 NDKYNINLIYLSDGS
-205 VIVIKDKIELFVR
+205 VIVIKDKVKLFVR

-236 STPISKDGN
+236 STPISKNGN

-264 IKYTKVKDEKTND
+264 IKYTKVDEKKTKD

-317 NDKKDVIEIKDVM
+317 NDKKDVIEIKDIM
-330 NIKSIKLENK
+330 DIKDIKLENK
-340 NDTVSNYMIVLEES
+340 NNTVSNYMIVLEES
-354 NNYDKHNISKRLP
+354 NNYDKYNISKKLP
-367 SEYINYNI
+367 SKYINYNI
-375 YVNGNKIINNVLDNK
+375 YVNGNKIINNVLDKK
-390 LDNTN
+390 LDNTS
-395 GIEKGRNNYLIYEG
+395 GIENGENSYLIYEG
-409 KIDKLSELTVKIG
+409 KIDKLSELTVRVG

>member
-1 MTKKNKFFVKKYEED
+1 MIRNNKFFVKKYDED
-16 ESKITVEEERKYHSP
+16 EKKITLEEERKYHSP

-90 INGTPITKEYAEKV
+90 VNGTPITKEYAEKV

-129 KNKDKGRSATIAFYS
+129 KNKGKVKGVITFYS

-149 IKYDDGSYKRIY
+149 VKYDDGSYKRIY

-168 ITESGVIDTKAITS
+168 ITESGVIDSKAITN

-190 NDKYDINLIYLSDGS
+190 NDKYNINLIYLSDGS
-205 VIVIKDKIELFVR
+205 VIVIKDKVELFVR

-250 DGTIKEKDY
+250 DGTIKENDY

-264 IKYTKVKDEKTND
+264 IKYTKVDKKKTED

-317 NDKKDVIEIKDVM
+317 NDKKDVIEIKDIM
-330 NIKSIKLENK
+330 DIKDIKLENK
-340 NDTVSNYMIVLEES
+340 NNTVSNYMIVLEES
-354 NNYDKHNISKRLP
+354 NNYDKYKISKKLP
-367 SEYINYNI
+367 SKYINYNI
-375 YVNGNKIINNVLDNK
+375 YVNGNKIINNVLDKK
-390 LDNTN
+390 LDNTS
-395 GIEKGRNNYLIYEG
+395 GIENGENSYLIYEG
-409 KIDKLSELTVKIG
+409 KIDKLSELTVKVG